1 MATHSSI
8 LSWRI
13 PGTEEPSGLPSMELH
28 RVGHDWS
35 DLAAAAAG
43 IVLSTFLALSYPVLQ
58 QSFVIKI
65 CIVPKHNEWAK
76 GGSKL
81 PSNLL
86 LVSAREPEFKPW
98 SLRLLNTT
106 FFHIPT
112 LKLQNYSTHRVSW
125 HWGDH
130 YCGHLATLPPAC
142 YHPSGKEK
150 WVYSPSTKVVWTKNG
165 KLRHTVSN
173 FLSHSGM
180 DRSHWNSDKVLC
192 YQWIKTLL

>member
-13 PGTEEPSGLPSMELH
+13 PGTEEPSGLLSMGSH
-28 RVGHDWS
+28 RVRHDWS
-35 DLAAAAAG
+35 NLAAAAAG

-86 LVSAREPEFKPW
+86 LVSAREPEFKPCPSDFW
-98 SLRLLNTT
+98 TLHSFIFL
-106 FFHIPT
+106 PPP
-112 LKLQNYSTHRVSW
+112 LKLQNCSTHRVS
-125 HWGDH
+125 
-130 YCGHLATLPPAC
+130 LTLRRSLLQTSSNTSSSLL
-142 YHPSGKEK
+142 PSFRQREM
-150 WVYSPSTKVVWTKNG
+150 SLFSQ
-165 KLRHTVSN
+165 H
-173 FLSHSGM
+173 
-180 DRSHWNSDKVLC
+180 
-192 YQWIKTLL
+192 